1 MVIALSSAHS
11 EGQVMLDGTL
21 GRAGALPGPN
31 YAITADLGQQVGG
44 NLFHS
49 FQTFSIQRS
58 ESATFSGPP
67 SVSNIISRVTG
78 GQISTIDGAL
88 RSTIPG
94 AHLYLLN
101 PAGVLFGEHARLEV
115 PGSVH
120 VSTADY
126 LRLSDGGRFDAGTPA
141 NSVLTVAPVEAF
153 GFLGATPG
161 RIEIQG
167 SFLQAPAGQ
176 TLSLIGGDL
185 RLTNATVY
193 APAGRL
199 NIADVGSA
207 GEVIPTDQALL
218 LEGFDQLG
226 ILTMA
231 RDSSVERIR
240 VDQGE
245 PWGAVPLADLD
256 VSSAG
261 GGSIFIRGGQWI
273 NQGGE
278 IAADTYGAQDGQDM
292 QIEIAGLMQ
301 FADGA
306 WLEALTGG
314 TGSAGSITIAAG
326 ALSLHNSQILASTFA
341 GGDAGSLLITAGS
354 AALDNSQIL
363 ASAGNQFASAEG
375 NAGSLTIAV
384 AGDLTLL
391 NGGQIITS
399 TWGEGTAGPVMIT
412 AGNVLIDGQD
422 SPAFTGIASSA
433 NPGSTEAGGS
443 VTLEIAETLILRN
456 DGQILTSTG
465 GEGDAGPVTI
475 TAGDLELDG
484 RGTQDLTGIASSA
497 YFFSTGKGNNVH
509 LTVAD
514 TLTLHHGGQINAFT
528 DGAGQGGSVTLI
540 AGGRVNIAGDITG
553 DSYPTGL
560 FVGSWGTGN
569 AGNLSLTA
577 PELTL
582 SDGGGISAYSD
593 QTTGGNLWI
602 DADHLKLL
610 NGSEITSSVAGN
622 EFSDGGNVTLNS
634 INIVAL
640 NGSAITAQANQG
652 KGGNIIVNAE
662 IFLHDAADVQD
673 VLNASSQR
681 AGNDGTIQNNA
692 PTTTDISG
700 SLVTLSTR
708 YLDVAGQLSPR
719 CSVADP
725 EERSR
730 FIIQERGA
738 LPPSPEE
745 ELSAP
750 MNRCIA
756 QPHAS
761 VCPLPLSRV
770 GEGESSKPLFH
781 KAPSLLAGE
790 GWGGAATESA
800 PTTPWGFN
808 NR

>member
-11 EGQVMLDGTL
+11 EAQVTLDGTL
-21 GRAGALPGPN
+21 GRAGALPGPD
-31 YAITADLGQQVGG
+31 YAITADLGQQMDG

-78 GQISTIDGAL
+78 GQVSTIDGAL

-153 GFLGATPG
+153 GFLGTTPG

-176 TLSLIGGDL
+176 TLSLIGGNL
-185 RLTNATVY
+185 RLINATVY

-199 NIADVGSA
+199 NIAAIGSA

-226 ILTMA
+226 TLTMA

-245 PWGAVPLADLD
+245 PWGEIPLADLD

-273 NQGGE
+273 NQGGG

-301 FADGA
+301 WTDGA

-314 TGSAGSITIAAG
+314 PGSAGSITIAAG
-326 ALSLHNSQILASTFA
+326 ALSLHNSQILARTFA
-341 GGDAGSLLITAGS
+341 QGDAGSILITAGS
-354 AALDNSQIL
+354 VALDHSQIL
-363 ASAGNQFASAEG
+363 ASTGNPIASAEG
-375 NAGSLTIAV
+375 NAGSITIAV

-391 NGGQIITS
+391 DGGQILAS
-399 TWGEGTAGPVMIT
+399 TWGEGTAGPVTI
-412 AGNVLIDGQD
+412 AARNVLVDGQD
-422 SPAFTGIASSA
+422 SPDFTGIASSA
-433 NPGSTEAGGS
+433 NPFSTGPGGN
-443 VTLEIAETLILRN
+443 VTLEIAETLTLRN
-456 DGQILTSTG
+456 DGQILTSTWG
-465 GEGDAGPVTI
+465 AGDAGPVTI
-475 TAGDLELDG
+475 AAGDLELDG
-484 RGTQDLTGIASSA
+484 RGDQDFTGIASSA
-497 YFFSTGKGNNVH
+497 YFFDANSTGNGSDVQ
-509 LTVAD
+509 LTVAN
-514 TLTLHHGGQINAFT
+514 TLALHHGGQIDAFT
-528 DGAGQGGSVTLI
+528 DGFGDGGSVTVI
-540 AGGRVNIAGDITG
+540 AGGRVDIAGDVTG
-553 DSYPTGL
+553 NSHQTGL
-560 FVGSWGTGN
+560 FVGSRGAGN
-569 AGNLSLTA
+569 AGDLSLTA

-582 SDGGGISAYSD
+582 SDGGSISAYSD
-593 QTTGGNLWI
+593 WTTGGNLRVN
-602 DADHLKLL
+602 ADHLKLL
-610 NGSEITSSVAGN
+610 NGSEISSSVAGD

-634 INIVAL
+634 TNIVAL
-640 NGSAITAQANQG
+640 KGSRITAQANQG

-662 IFLHDAADVQD
+662 VFLHDAADVQD

-692 PTTTDISG
+692 PTTDISG
-700 SLVTLSTR
+700 SLVALNTP
-708 YLDVAGQLSPR
+708 YLDAAGQLSAR
-719 CSVADP
+719 CGTDDP

-730 FIIQERGA
+730 FTVQGRGA

-750 MNRCIA
+750 ANRCIA
-756 QPHAS
+756 RPAS
-761 VCPLPLSRV
+761 VHALPPTPS
-770 GEGESSKPLFH
+770 H
-781 KAPSLLAGE
+781 QAPSPLAGE
-790 GWGGAATESA
+790 GWGGGTATESTA
-800 PTTPWGFN
+800 TTPWGFN